1 MKIIDIAICV
11 NNIDPKGIGRIRC
24 IRYNDYVGEKEKAF
38 KYEEWDDLDPFV
50 ASPFLPS
57 NINLIPEIGQSVKI
71 INYNTDKE
79 TVNQEYISGPFTTM
93 YDYNSQSFSQQIENT
108 SYGVVVKRKSNIRNN
123 TGEYIE
129 KNSQFVFS
137 KEKDYGI
144 YGKYGSDVIFTENG
158 IVIRGG
164 KLVSKDAASANTR
177 KKLVNT
183 PIYSNKLSKLHLKK
197 YPKTARLVPN
207 TRIVEKFDNSAINY
221 IVEYELN
228 NLSAPTKI
236 DFFVYRVNNSLGG
249 IYNTD
254 VFNDNSFLVYT
265 NENNSPLKLINE
277 DNSFTGA
284 TYSINLDVIDNKE
297 LFAKNIAA
305 EIRDLI
311 YRLDQKGLSDLNDN
325 YTSGKMHPLYFRS
338 SENFKIMTGTT
349 EDLNFKTTIINNVN
363 VRRIGPSNG
372 LLWSLL
378 AAQQRPK
385 EITINEKVL
394 QIDENSLEQTFASLS
409 GDKIFFLSTNTNETD
424 KKIDFES
431 LDKYELTQKNYLED
445 IEPKTYSLVRGEE
458 LVEVL
463 KIIKDLFESHIHN
476 INKPLAK
483 NDPNFIKLQ
492 EKINNIENI
501 VLNKSIRI
509 N

>member
-24 IRYNDYVGEKEKAF
+24 IRYNDYVGEKEKAL
-38 KYEEWDDLDPFV
+38 KYEEWDDIDPFV
-50 ASPFLPS
+50 ALPFLPS
-57 NINLIPEIGQSVKI
+57 NINLIPEIGQSVKV

-158 IVIRGG
+158 VVLRGG
-164 KLVSKDAASANTR
+164 KLISKDAASSNTR

-207 TRIVEKFDNSAINY
+207 TRTIEKFDNSILNY
-221 IVEYELN
+221 IVEYELD
-228 NLSAPTKI
+228 NLSSPTKI
-236 DFFVYRVNNSLGG
+236 SFYVYKVNNSLGG

-254 VFNDNSFLVYT
+254 TFNDNTYLAYT
-265 NENNSPLKLINE
+265 NDNNSPLKLINE
-277 DNSFTGA
+277 NNNFSGA
-284 TYSINLDVIDNKE
+284 TYTIDLEPIDNKE
-297 LFAKNIAA
+297 LFAKNISS
-305 EIRDLI
+305 EIRDVL
-311 YRLDQKGLSDLNDN
+311 YRLDQKGLSELNST
-325 YTSGKMHPLYFRS
+325 YISGNVHPFYFRS
-338 SENFKIMTGTT
+338 SEIFKIMTGTT
-349 EDLNFKTTIINNVN
+349 EELNFKTIILNNVN
-363 VRRIGPSNG
+363 CRRIGPSNG

-378 AAQQRPK
+378 SAQQKPK
-385 EITINEKVL
+385 ETTINEKVL

-409 GDKIFFLSTNTNETD
+409 SDKIFFLSTNTNEIN

-476 INKPLAK
+476 INEPLAK
-483 NDPNFIKLQ
+483 GDTNFIKLQ
-492 EKINNIENI
+492 EKINNLENI
-501 VLNKSIRI
+501 ILNKSIRI